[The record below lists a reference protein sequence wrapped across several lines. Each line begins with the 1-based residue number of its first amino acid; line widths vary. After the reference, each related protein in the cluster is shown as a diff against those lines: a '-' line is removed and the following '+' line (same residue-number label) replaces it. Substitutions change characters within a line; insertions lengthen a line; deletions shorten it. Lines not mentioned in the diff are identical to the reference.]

1 MSRTTKNR
9 VTLAEV
15 AKLAGVSRSAVSRSF
30 TVGASVAPSTLLRVR
45 EAATELGYRPNILAR
60 SLTTGLTGLVGLVA
74 NNFHNPVYLEW
85 FDIFTRLL
93 QARGLRTLLINLTDE
108 VEPLRSLD
116 LLMQYQVDAVVVA
129 TSTLP
134 ISFASAFAEAGLPVV
149 HAFGRDNDGDF
160 DVVGI
165 DNREAGRI
173 AARRLLACGYQSVG
187 FLGGPESSTSTRD
200 RLAGFMDVVEAHA
213 GVQFQIGYSQTY
225 SFEGG
230 FEAMQVLMAGELA
243 QGYFCG
249 DDVVSIGAMSALRRG
264 GIQVPEAVG
273 IIGFNNVEMAAWDN
287 IRLTTVAQPLAQ
299 IVEVTVDCLQAQLQS
314 KEAYQPSAKLL
325 PCQII
330 ERDTLP
336 KALS

>member
-1 MSRTTKNR
+1 
-9 VTLAEV
+9 V

-30 TVGASVAPSTLLRVR
+30 TVGASIAPSTLLRVR
-45 EAATELGYRPNILAR
+45 EAAEHLGYRPNILAR
-60 SLTTGLTGLVGLVA
+60 SLTTGQTGLVGLVA

-116 LLMQYQVDAVVVA
+116 LLLQYQVDAVVVA

-134 ISFASAFAEAGLPVV
+134 ISFASAFADAGLPVV

-173 AARRLLACGYQSVG
+173 AARRLLACGYQAVG
-187 FLGGPESSTSTRD
+187 FLGGPENSTSTGD
-200 RLAGFMDVVEAHA
+200 RLAGFMDVVEAFP
-213 GVQFQIGYSQTY
+213 GVTCQVSFSQAY

-230 FEAMQVLMAGELA
+230 FEAMQALMSGDLA

-264 GIQVPEAVG
+264 GIKVPEAVG

-287 IRLTTVAQPLAQ
+287 IRLTTVAQPLKQ
-299 IVEVTVDCLQAQLQS
+299 IVEVTVERLQAQLQS
-314 KEAYQPSAKLL
+314 KVPYQPRAELL
-325 PCQII
+325 PCEII

-336 KALS
+336 KALR